1 MCVMCAP
8 ECVSCFLPRPVEPP
22 CGSPHQAGSPVPLGG
37 AGATA
42 VGCHTAP
49 SGQGRAT
56 AGGQTWR
63 APFLPWTV
71 LRCCS
76 GLCTCWA
83 HGWMSP
89 WGRSGH
95 ISLRW
100 PVPRGPRTGR
110 LVLSAPPTPARASPA
125 AAGGPWA
132 PCASSPGA
140 ALSSAGFAEHLL
152 TCPCLTL
159 LLSLA
164 HQPEASLR
172 GAEAGRK
179 GPRSDGGLGWR
190 PSCQSHPR
198 GAAFHGTWPHTRV
211 AIVCCW
217 NFVLISTGSRSSP
230 HICRASR
237 RWAQVRRLRS

>member
-1 MCVMCAP
+1 MCKLLPPPASGTPLWKPPPSTVTGAP
-8 ECVSCFLPRPVEPP
+8 GRGWSHRSGLSHGAQWAGQGDSRWPDVAGAFPALD
-22 CGSPHQAGSPVPLGG
+22 SPQVLLGPLHVLGTRLDVPLGAFWPYLLALASSTWACG
-37 AGATA
+37 QAGWS
-42 VGCHTAP
+42 C
-49 SGQGRAT
+49 R
-56 AGGQTWR
+56 
-63 APFLPWTV
+63 
-71 LRCCS
+71 
-76 GLCTCWA
+76 
-83 HGWMSP
+83 
-89 WGRSGH
+89 
-95 ISLRW
+95 
-100 PVPRGPRTGR
+100 
-110 LVLSAPPTPARASPA
+110 PPPPPARASPA

-237 RWAQVRRLRS
+237 RWGQVRRLRS

>member
-1 MCVMCAP
+1 MEAP
-8 ECVSCFLPRPVEPP
+8 TEHGHRCPWEGLEPPQWVVTRRPV
-22 CGSPHQAGSPVPLGG
+22 GRAGRQQVARRGGRLSCPGQSSGAARAFARVGHTAGCPLGG
-37 AGATA
+37 VLAISPCAGQFH
-42 VGCHTAP
+42 VGR
-49 SGQGRAT
+49 GQ
-56 AGGQTWR
+56 AGWSCR
-63 APFLPWTV
+63 
-71 LRCCS
+71 
-76 GLCTCWA
+76 
-83 HGWMSP
+83 
-89 WGRSGH
+89 
-95 ISLRW
+95 
-100 PVPRGPRTGR
+100 
-110 LVLSAPPTPARASPA
+110 PPPPPARASPA

-172 GAEAGRK
+172 GTEAGRK

-237 RWAQVRRLRS
+237 RWGQVRRLRS

>member
-1 MCVMCAP
+1 MCAP

-22 CGSPHQAGSPVPLGG
+22 VEAPTKQGHRCPWEGLEPPQWVVTRRPVGRAGRQQVARRGGRLSCPGQSSGAARAFARVGHTAGCPLGG
-37 AGATA
+37 VLAISPCAGQFH
-42 VGCHTAP
+42 VGR
-49 SGQGRAT
+49 GQ
-56 AGGQTWR
+56 AGWSCR
-63 APFLPWTV
+63 
-71 LRCCS
+71 
-76 GLCTCWA
+76 
-83 HGWMSP
+83 
-89 WGRSGH
+89 
-95 ISLRW
+95 
-100 PVPRGPRTGR
+100 
-110 LVLSAPPTPARASPA
+110 PPPPPARASLA

-152 TCPCLTL
+152 TYPCLTL

-230 HICRASR
+230 HICWASR
-237 RWAQVRRLRS
+237 RWGQVRRLRS